1 MKLGFYP
8 GCSMHGTAREFEESL
23 TAVVGALDVQLA
35 EIDDWS
41 CCGASSAHSTNHL
54 MGVALPARNLALAE
68 AQGLDAVVAPCAA
81 CFSRLAGAR
90 HELSHDATLAQKVRG
105 VLDRPF
111 ENRVA
116 VQNVVELFGDRLD
129 VLKAAVKR
137 PLKGLKVACYYGCLL
152 VRPQAVSGACDVE
165 KPCSMEKVAEACGAV
180 PVAWNSAVECC
191 GGGYS
196 LSRPGSVIRLGR
208 AILDDARK
216 CGADALLVG
225 CPMCHSNLDFR
236 QKGMLKDGEA
246 AMPILYLSELV
257 GLALDLPDEVL
268 GLGRHFVDPRG
279 LRQKVAEAEA
289 KAAAE
294 EAAKKAAAEKRAA
307 EKAAAAAKAPPKA
320 DKPAEP
326 PAAPVAG

>member
-23 TAVVGALDVQLA
+23 SAVVGALDVQL
-35 EIDDWS
+35 EEVHDWS
-41 CCGASSAHSTNHL
+41 CCGASSAHATNHL
-54 MGVALPARNLALAE
+54 LGVALPARNLGLAE
-68 AQGLDAVVAPCAA
+68 AQGLDTVVAPCAA
-81 CFSRLAGAR
+81 CYSRLAGAR
-90 HELSHDATLAQKVRG
+90 HEVARDETLAARVREAIG
-105 VLDRPF
+105 RPF
-111 ENRVA
+111 ENRVV
-116 VQNVVELFGDRLD
+116 VQNVVDLFHDRLPA
-129 VLKAAVKR
+129 LKGAVKR

-165 KPCSMEKVAEACGAV
+165 KPCGMEAIVQACGAT
-180 PVAWNSAVECC
+180 PVKWNSAVECC

-208 AILDDARK
+208 AILDDARR

-236 QKGMLKDGEA
+236 QKAMQQKGEA
-246 AMPILYLSELV
+246 ALPVLYLTELV

-279 LRQKVAEAEA
+279 LRQKVAE
-289 KAAAE
+289 
-294 EAAKKAAAEKRAA
+294 
-307 EKAAAAAKAPPKA
+307 
-320 DKPAEP
+320 P